1 VNEALAVVIAIAGAA
16 TFGASDVIE
25 QRATHKV
32 TKRPPLDLKLFADLA
47 ANRLWVIGIT
57 VDIAGSVMQA
67 FALHFG
73 PLALVQPIL
82 VLDLLFA
89 VVITYVLNRR
99 RPDKVIAAGV
109 LCCTGGLV
117 LFLAV
122 ARPQSPPVSVAPSIL
137 VPLGLTT
144 VGVMALCLV
153 AWRVSPRKFLPL
165 STAFACGVIFGITA
179 FLLKELTQTIGLGFN
194 PPSQQWPLYAFII
207 AEPLGF
213 LLNQNAFQE
222 SSLIAPVLA
231 IRTVTDPLVAIGIG
245 LVWLNETITSS
256 PAAIAAE
263 LAGLVIMS
271 VGVVAL
277 AYRSP
282 HLAAAASRPPTPAAP
297 PAPPPPPP
305 PAAPPPP
312 PPAPQTRPPGT
323 PT

>member
-1 VNEALAVVIAIAGAA
+1 VNEPLAVLVAIAGAI

-25 QRATHKV
+25 QRATHRV
-32 TKRPPLDLKLFADLA
+32 TKRPPLDLRLFVDLA
-47 ANRLWVIGIT
+47 VNRLWLIGIT
-57 VDIAGSVMQA
+57 VDIAASAMQA
-67 FALHFG
+67 VALHFG

-89 VVITYVLNRR
+89 VVITYALDRR
-99 RPDKVIAAGV
+99 RPDRVIGAGV

-122 ARPQSPPVSVAPSIL
+122 ARPQSPAVRASPTIL
-137 VPLGLTT
+137 LPLGF
-144 VGVMALCLV
+144 GVAGAIALCLI
-153 AWRVSPRKFLPL
+153 AWRVSPRKVLPL
-165 STAFACGVIFGITA
+165 ATAFACGAIFGVTA
-179 FLLKELTQTIGLGFN
+179 FLLKEITQTIGLGFN

-207 AEPLGF
+207 AEPVGF

-245 LVWLNETITSS
+245 LVWLHEQIASS

-263 LAGLVIMS
+263 AAGLVIMS
-271 VGVVAL
+271 GGVLAL

-282 HLAAAASRPPTPAAP
+282 HVALQSSRPPLKG
-297 PAPPPPPP
+297 
-305 PAAPPPP
+305 
-312 PPAPQTRPPGT
+312 QRPGDTEPV
-323 PT
+323 

>member
-1 VNEALAVVIAIAGAA
+1 VNEPVAVLVAIAGAI

-32 TKRPPLDLKLFADLA
+32 TKRPPLDFRLFADLA
-47 ANRLWVIGIT
+47 ANRLWLIGIT
-57 VDIAGSVMQA
+57 VDITASVMQA
-67 FALHFG
+67 VALHFG

-89 VVITYVLNRR
+89 VVITAALARR
-99 RPDKVIAAGV
+99 RPDRVIGAGV
-109 LCCTGGLV
+109 VCCTGGLA

-122 ARPQSPPVSVAPSIL
+122 ARPQSPAVSVGPAIL
-137 VPLGLTT
+137 VPLGIGAAGTI
-144 VGVMALCLV
+144 ALCLI

-165 STAFACGVIFGITA
+165 ATAFACGAIFGVTA
-179 FLLKELTQTIGLGFN
+179 FLLKEITQTIGLGFS
-194 PPSQQWPLYAFII
+194 PPSQQWPLYAFIV

-245 LVWLNETITSS
+245 LVWLNEQVASS

-263 LAGLVIMS
+263 AAGLIIMS

-282 HLAAAASRPPTPAAP
+282 HAAARSSASP
-297 PAPPPPPP
+297 PAS
-305 PAAPPPP
+305 
-312 PPAPQTRPPGT
+312 QRRDSSERP
-323 PT
+323 

>member
-1 VNEALAVVIAIAGAA
+1 VVNELLAVLVAIAGAA

-32 TKRPPLDLKLFADLA
+32 AKRPPLDFRLFADLA
-47 ANRLWVIGIT
+47 ANRLWLIGIT
-57 VDIAGSVMQA
+57 VDITASALQA
-67 FALHFG
+67 VALHFG
-73 PLALVQPIL
+73 SLALVQPIL

-89 VVITYVLNRR
+89 VVITAALARK
-99 RPDKVIAAGV
+99 RPDRVVGAGV
-109 LCCTGGLV
+109 LCCTGGLA

-122 ARPQSPPVSVAPSIL
+122 ARPQSPAVSVAPTIL
-137 VPLGLTT
+137 VPIGLGVAGTI
-144 VGVMALCLV
+144 ALCLV
-153 AWRVSPRKFLPL
+153 AWRISPRKFLPL
-165 STAFACGVIFGITA
+165 ATAFACGVIFGVTA
-179 FLLKELTQTIGLGFN
+179 FLLKEITQTIGHGFN

-245 LVWLNETITSS
+245 ILWLNEQLASS

-263 LAGLVIMS
+263 AVGLVIMS
-271 VGVVAL
+271 AGVVAL

-282 HLAAAASRPPTPAAP
+282 HVAAHSSASPPKVSDATA
-297 PAPPPPPP
+297 
-305 PAAPPPP
+305 
-312 PPAPQTRPPGT
+312 
-323 PT
+323 

>member
-1 VNEALAVVIAIAGAA
+1 VNELLAVVIAVAGAI

-32 TKRPPLDLKLFADLA
+32 AKRPPLDLKLFADLA

-89 VVITYVLNRR
+89 VVITYVMARR
-99 RPDKVIAAGV
+99 RPDWVTSAGV

-117 LFLAV
+117 LFLVV
-122 ARPQSPPVSVAPSIL
+122 ARPTSPPVHVAPSIL
-137 VPLGLTT
+137 LPLGLAT
-144 VGVMALCLV
+144 VGLIALCLV
-153 AWRVSPRKFLPL
+153 AWKLSPRRFLPL
-165 STAFACGVIFGITA
+165 ATALACGVIFGITA
-179 FLLKELTQTIGLGFN
+179 FLLKELTVTIGLGFN

-245 LVWLNETITSS
+245 LVWLDETITNS
-256 PAAIAAE
+256 PGAIAAE
-263 LAGLVIMS
+263 VAGLVILS

-282 HLAAAASRPPTPAAP
+282 HMEAAAARPALVGQ
-297 PAPPPPPP
+297 
-305 PAAPPPP
+305 
-312 PPAPQTRPPGT
+312 PQDGAQRRSTS
-323 PT
+323 

>member
-1 VNEALAVVIAIAGAA
+1 VNELIAVLIAVAGAI

-32 TKRPPLDLKLFADLA
+32 TKRPPLDFKLFADLA

-89 VVITYVLNRR
+89 VVISYILARR
-99 RPDKVIAAGV
+99 RPDWVTTAGV
-109 LCCTGGLV
+109 LSCTGGLV
-117 LFLAV
+117 LFLLV
-122 ARPQSPPVSVAPSIL
+122 ARPTSPPVSVAPSIL
-137 VPLGLTT
+137 VPLGLATA
-144 VGVMALCLV
+144 GLLVMCLV
-153 AWRVSPRKFLPL
+153 AWKLSPQRFLPL
-165 STAFACGVIFGITA
+165 ATALACGVIFGITA
-179 FLLKELTQTIGLGFN
+179 FLLKELTATIGHGFN

-245 LVWLNETITSS
+245 LVWLDETITSS
-256 PAAIAAE
+256 PGAIAAE
-263 LAGLVIMS
+263 VVGLAALS
-271 VGVVAL
+271 AGVVAL

-282 HLAAAASRPPTPAAP
+282 HMEAGAARSALGNQPAKTGE
-297 PAPPPPPP
+297 PPPQAHPG
-305 PAAPPPP
+305 AA
-312 PPAPQTRPPGT
+312 
-323 PT
+323 

>member
-1 VNEALAVVIAIAGAA
+1 MNELVAVLVAIAGAI

-32 TKRPPLDLKLFADLA
+32 AKRPPLDVKLFAELA
-47 ANRLWVIGIT
+47 ANRLWLIGIT

-73 PLALVQPIL
+73 ALALVQPIL

-89 VVITYVLNRR
+89 VVITYVLARR
-99 RPDKVIAAGV
+99 RPDWVTTAGV
-109 LCCTGGLV
+109 LSCTGGLV

-122 ARPQSPPVSVAPSIL
+122 ARPQSPPVHVAPTIL
-137 VPLGLTT
+137 LPLGLVT
-144 VGVMALCLV
+144 VGLIALCLV
-153 AWRVSPRKFLPL
+153 AWRFSPRTFLPL
-165 STAFACGVIFGITA
+165 TTALACGVIFGITA

-245 LVWLNETITSS
+245 LVWLNETITNS

-271 VGVVAL
+271 AGVVAL

-282 HLAAAASRPPTPAAP
+282 HLEAGAARSALNSQPSDGTALIHRATKGCANG
-297 PAPPPPPP
+297 
-305 PAAPPPP
+305 
-312 PPAPQTRPPGT
+312 TRRIR
-323 PT
+323 

>member
-1 VNEALAVVIAIAGAA
+1 MNELIAVLVAMAGAI

-32 TKRPPLDLKLFADLA
+32 AKRPPLDLKLFADLV
-47 ANRLWVIGIT
+47 ANRLWVIGIAI
-57 VDIAGSVMQA
+57 DIAASAMQA
-67 FALHFG
+67 IALHFG

-89 VVITYVLNRR
+89 VVITYVLERR
-99 RPDKVIAAGV
+99 RPDRVSAAGV

-122 ARPQSPPVSVAPSIL
+122 ARPQSPPVTVAPTIL
-137 VPLGLTT
+137 LPLGL
-144 VGVMALCLV
+144 GSAGAIALCLV
-153 AWRVSPRKFLPL
+153 AWRVSPQRFLPL
-165 STAFACGVIFGITA
+165 ATAFACGAIFGVTA
-179 FLLKELTQTIGLGFN
+179 FLLQQVTQTIGRGFN
-194 PPSQQWPLYAFII
+194 PPSQQWPLYAFIV
-207 AEPLGF
+207 AEPVGF

-245 LVWLNETITSS
+245 LVWLNEQIASS

-263 LAGLVIMS
+263 VAGLIVMS

-282 HLAAAASRPPTPAAP
+282 HLAAKSSA
-297 PAPPPPPP
+297 
-305 PAAPPPP
+305 
-312 PPAPQTRPPGT
+312 PAPQSQPPDDAQSL
-323 PT
+323 

>member
-1 VNEALAVVIAIAGAA
+1 LFGRRRHFSGYAGGVNDLVAVLVAIAGAI

-32 TKRPPLDLKLFADLA
+32 RNRPPLDFKLFADLA

-89 VVITYVLNRR
+89 VVITYVLARR
-99 RPDKVIAAGV
+99 RPDWVTTAGV

-122 ARPQSPPVSVAPSIL
+122 ARPTSPPVHVAPTIL
-137 VPLGLTT
+137 IPLGLAT
-144 VGVMALCLV
+144 VGLLALCLV
-153 AWRVSPRKFLPL
+153 AWRLSPKMYLPL
-165 STAFACGVIFGITA
+165 ATALACGVIFGITA
-179 FLLKELTQTIGLGFN
+179 FLLKQLTATIGLGFN

-245 LVWLNETITSS
+245 LVWLDETVTSS
-256 PAAIAAE
+256 PGAIAAE
-263 LAGLVIMS
+263 VAGLVILS
-271 VGVVAL
+271 LGVVAL

-282 HLAAAASRPPTPAAP
+282 HLEAGAARSALSG
-297 PAPPPPPP
+297 
-305 PAAPPPP
+305 
-312 PPAPQTRPPGT
+312 QPPGRARGV
-323 PT
+323 

>member
-1 VNEALAVVIAIAGAA
+1 VNELIAVLIAIAGAI

-32 TKRPPLDLKLFADLA
+32 ANKPPLDFKLFAELA
-47 ANRLWVIGIT
+47 ANKLWVIGIS
-57 VDIAGSVMQA
+57 VDIAASVMQA

-82 VLDLLFA
+82 VLDLAFA
-89 VVITYVLNRR
+89 VVITYVMARR
-99 RPDKVIAAGV
+99 RPDWVTTAGV

-122 ARPQSPPVSVAPSIL
+122 ARPQSPPVSVGPSIL
-137 VPLGLTT
+137 LPLGLASA
-144 VGVMALCLV
+144 GVIALCLV
-153 AWRVSPRKFLPL
+153 AWRLSPKMFLPL

-245 LVWLNETITSS
+245 LVWLNEDIASS

-263 LAGLVIMS
+263 LVGLVVMS

-282 HLAAAASRPPTPAAP
+282 HLDAASTAPLTPTATPTAAP
-297 PAPPPPPP
+297 DPAPDPKGQPSDGP
-305 PAAPPPP
+305 PAA
-312 PPAPQTRPPGT
+312 
-323 PT
+323 

>member
-1 VNEALAVVIAIAGAA
+1 VNEQVAALVAIAGAI

-25 QRATHKV
+25 QRATHRV
-32 TKRPPLDLKLFADLA
+32 AERPPLDVRLFADLA
-47 ANRLWVIGIT
+47 VNRLWLIGIT
-57 VDIAGSVMQA
+57 VDIAASGMQA
-67 FALHFG
+67 IALHFG

-89 VVITYVLNRR
+89 VVITSVLTRR
-99 RPDKVIAAGV
+99 RPDRVVGAGV

-122 ARPQSPPVSVAPSIL
+122 ARPQSPAVSVSPTIL
-137 VPLGLTT
+137 LPLGAGAAGLI
-144 VGVMALCLV
+144 ALCLV
-153 AWRVSPRKFLPL
+153 AWRVSPQGFLPL
-165 STAFACGVIFGITA
+165 ATAFACGAIFGVTA
-179 FLLKELTQTIGLGFN
+179 FLLKEITQTIGHGFN

-207 AEPLGF
+207 AEPIGF

-245 LVWLNETITSS
+245 LVWLNEQIASS

-263 LAGLVIMS
+263 VVGLIMMS
-271 VGVVAL
+271 AGVVAL

-282 HLAAAASRPPTPAAP
+282 HVAAQSSGSPTKTERRDGPE
-297 PAPPPPPP
+297 
-305 PAAPPPP
+305 
-312 PPAPQTRPPGT
+312 RR
-323 PT
+323 

>member
-1 VNEALAVVIAIAGAA
+1 VNELVAVVLAMAGAI

-32 TKRPPLDLKLFADLA
+32 AKRPPLDFKLFADLV
-47 ANRLWVIGIT
+47 ANRLWLIGIT
-57 VDIAGSVMQA
+57 VDIAASVMQA

-73 PLALVQPIL
+73 ALALVQPIL

-89 VVITYVLNRR
+89 VVITSVLARR
-99 RPDKVIAAGV
+99 RPDRVTAAGV
-109 LCCTGGLV
+109 LSCTGGLV

-122 ARPQSPPVSVAPSIL
+122 ARPTSPPVSVAPTIL
-137 VPLGLTT
+137 LPLGA
-144 VGVMALCLV
+144 GVAVTLVLCLV
-153 AWRVSPRKFLPL
+153 AWRFSPQRFLPL
-165 STAFACGVIFGITA
+165 ATAFACGVIFGVTA

-194 PPSQQWPLYAFII
+194 PPSQQWPLYAFIV

-245 LVWLNETITSS
+245 LVWLNEQIASS

-263 LAGLVIMS
+263 VAGLIMMS
-271 VGVVAL
+271 AGVVAL

-282 HLAAAASRPPTPAAP
+282 HLAARSSPTQPS
-297 PAPPPPPP
+297 APPPPPR
-305 PAAPPPP
+305 PAS
-312 PPAPQTRPPGT
+312 T
-323 PT
+323 